1 MDEFCDSELTDKK
14 KAFLL
19 EYFRI
24 SNATQAYINVYD
36 CIYQT
41 AKTAGPQLL
50 E

>member
-1 MDEFCDSELTDKK
+1 M
-14 KAFLL
+14 
-19 EYFRI
+19 